1 MSFEIFTILVNHE
14 VLASLRSCFE
24 NSKIYWII
32 GLEDSVASFQ
42 YFTIPERYQNIHN
55 NPEYDSVSPFRI
67 ILKKVSVKM
76 L

>member
-42 YFTIPERYQNIHN
+42 YFTIPERYQNILN
-55 NPEYDSVSPFRI
+55 NPEYDSVLPCRI